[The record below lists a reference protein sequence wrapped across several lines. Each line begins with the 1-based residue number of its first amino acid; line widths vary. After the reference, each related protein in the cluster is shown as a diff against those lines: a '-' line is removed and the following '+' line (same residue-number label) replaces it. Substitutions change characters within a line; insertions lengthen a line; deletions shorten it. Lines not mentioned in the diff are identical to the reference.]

1 MAEHIRASV
10 SPAPASG
17 HVLNQY
23 NWPGFCMA
31 CNEAGKVFSL
41 LFLNS
46 GQPVRVALKSTAVKQ
61 RGVETRQQ
69 RDTERLLFQTDCVHF
84 IALH

>member
-1 MAEHIRASV
+1 MAIFLYVWGAGQLTSSRYVQRPRRISLMAEHIRASV

-31 CNEAGKVFSL
+31 CNEVGKVFNV
-41 LFLNS
+41 F
-46 GQPVRVALKSTAVKQ
+46 
-61 RGVETRQQ
+61 E
-69 RDTERLLFQTDCVHF
+69 
-84 IALH
+84 